1 MSDPMK
7 LILAERSVHLMPDAV
22 TADQLRKL
30 DAFWSDGAREIADQD
45 LSAVRDD
52 NLRSELAENG
62 IETAMPERLRDLI
75 RPRVRLQPVPIA
87 LAACLACAA
96 IFGGLYWEASLPSE
110 IEPVPKAAATGPDP
124 YVLANP
130 DRPAAGARQE
140 AVPTPGSGVQS
151 VTERGSAYDVDL
163 TRAEIHEMQ
172 RLLNRLGYGPVL
184 QNGLPSKILDEAMS
198 QFRADRGLD
207 PDNIQP
213 REVLVMLRLAARVE
227 ELRAR
232 PADISE

>member
-1 MSDPMK
+1 MSDLMK
-7 LILAERSVHLMPDAV
+7 LISAERSVHLMPDAV

-30 DAFWSDGAREIADQD
+30 NGFWSDGATESMDQD

-52 NLRSELAENG
+52 NLRAELTEDG
-62 IETAMPERLRDLI
+62 IETAMPDRLRDLI
-75 RPRVRLQPVPIA
+75 RPRGWLRLVPIG

-96 IFGGLYWEASLPSE
+96 IFGSLYWQASPPSE
-110 IEPVPKAAATGPDP
+110 IGLVPKAAATGPDP

-140 AVPTPGSGVQS
+140 AGPTPGSGVHS
-151 VTERGSAYDVDL
+151 VTERSSAYDVDL
-163 TRAEIHEMQ
+163 TRAEMHEMQ
-172 RLLNRLGYGPVL
+172 RLLNRLGYGPVV
-184 QNGLPSKILDEAMS
+184 QNGLPSGALDEAMS

-207 PDNIQP
+207 PDDIQP
-213 REVLVMLRLAARVE
+213 REILVMLRLAARVE

-232 PADISE
+232 PAGISE